1 MDIVRSVLNNLG
13 FDAAVFLAQLA
24 LFYTLHLLLTPLL
37 YRPLERAFKQRA
49 SLTDGR
55 VKEAQ
60 HFKDKA
66 AELKAIYEQ
75 VIRETQKET
84 LEITQ
89 TAQKEAEAARQA
101 VLDTARSEANAIIEK
116 TRAEMASERREAKKV
131 LEAEVPALAK
141 AVACKLAEA
150 FTGGEIGEHFVKRLR
165 SLS

>member
-24 LFYTLHLLLTPLL
+24 LFYTLHMLLTPLL
-37 YRPLERAFKQRA
+37 YRPLERAFKKRD

-60 HFKDKA
+60 RYKDQA
-66 AELKAIYEQ
+66 AKLKAVYEQ
-75 VIRETQKET
+75 AIRETQKQT

-89 TAQKEAEAARQA
+89 TAQKEAEAARQK

-116 TRAEMASERREAKKV
+116 TRAEMAGER
-131 LEAEVPALAK
+131 LEAQKALEYEVPGLAK
-141 AVACKLAEA
+141 AVACKLAQA
-150 FTGGEIGEHFVKRLR
+150 FTAGEVGEQFVKRLR
-165 SLS
+165 SSI

>member
-37 YRPLERAFKQRA
+37 YRPLEKAFKQRA
-49 SLTDGR
+49 SLTDER
-55 VKEAQ
+55 VREAQ
-60 HFKDKA
+60 RFKDQA
-66 AELKAIYEQ
+66 AKLKDVYEQ
-75 VIRETQKET
+75 AIRETQKTT

-89 TAQKEAEAARQA
+89 TAQKEAEASRQK

-116 TRAEMASERREAKKV
+116 TRTEMANERSEARKA

-141 AVACKLAEA
+141 AVACKLAQA
-150 FTGGEIGEHFVKRLR
+150 FTGGEIGEQFVKRLR